1 MITRIDPH
9 VHCRDWDQSYKATI
23 SQVFGLA
30 KDRGIDVIIDKSNT
44 VPPIISR
51 KEVDMRIDTAYSQDC
66 LDGYYFS
73 VGLTKNVDQII
84 EAVEATM
91 NPKVADLKLF
101 TCGDK
106 KDVLA
111 VKKKEDRRTVYKTL
125 VDCGYVGVLT
135 VHCEDEDF
143 FCEGK
148 FNPSYPWTWNDQR
161 PSISEIK
168 SVEEQ
173 IRLSEE
179 MGFKGHLRIAHVS
192 TVEAMRLIEKASKRM
207 RISGEVTPHHLLYST
222 EDMKDE
228 YGLDKK
234 TNPPIRTPEEV
245 KAVWPELKQIAD
257 KNNPL
262 FLIGSDHAPHTLEEK
277 RNQPYASGHQSL
289 LIYPQLLDEMRNYG
303 FSEKQINNLT
313 YNNAKEIFPKIKE

>member
-9 VHCRDWDQSYKATI
+9 VHCRDWNQSYKATI

-30 KDRGIDVIIDKSNT
+30 KDRGIGVIIDMPNT
-44 VPPIISR
+44 VPPIISS
-51 KEVDMRIDTAYSQDC
+51 KEVDMRIDTAYSQGC
-66 LDGYYFS
+66 LDGYYFN

-84 EAVEATM
+84 EAVEAAM
-91 NPKVADLKLF
+91 NPKVAGLKLF
-101 TCGDK
+101 TCGEE

-111 VKKKEDRRTVYKTL
+111 VKKKGDRRTVYKTL
-125 VDCGYVGVLT
+125 VDCGYAGVLT

-143 FCEGK
+143 FCQGK
-148 FNPSYPWTWNDQR
+148 FNPAYPWTWNDQR
-161 PSISEIK
+161 PPITEIK

-173 IRLSEE
+173 IELSEE
-179 MGFKGHLRIAHVS
+179 MGFKGHLRIAHDS
-192 TVEAMRLIEKASKRM
+192 TVGAMRLIEEASKR
-207 RISGEVTPHHLLYST
+207 RKISGEVTPHHLLYST
-222 EDMKDE
+222 EDMKDG

-234 TNPPIRTPEEV
+234 TNSPIRTPKEV
-245 KAVWPELKQIAD
+245 KALWLELKKIAD
-257 KNNPL
+257 KNDPL
-262 FLIGSDHAPHTLEEK
+262 FVIGSDHAPHKLEEK
-277 RNQPYASGHQSL
+277 RKYPYASGHQSL